1 MLRTRILTALVLVP
15 LVLWAL
21 FAALPVVWAAGTF
34 AIMLLGAWE
43 WSRLSTLRA
52 AGRAGFVAVAAA
64 TALGLFMA
72 QSVGVVAAV
81 VVVAV
86 LGFWLLIVPLWLGK
100 LAHLR
105 QAAVMLPAALMA
117 LIPAWWA
124 MLTLRMLSP
133 TLLLSVM
140 GLVWVA
146 DSAAYF
152 AGKAFGKH
160 KLAPAISPGKTWEG
174 AMGGLAAVLLYAW
187 GVHEAGWLSPLPL
200 SLGATMLL
208 AALLTPLSIAGDLF
222 ESWLKRCAGVKDS
235 SQLLPGHG
243 GILDRIDA
251 LIAVLGVTMAILL
264 LWRGL

>member
-1 MLRTRILTALVLVP
+1 MLRTRILTALILIP
-15 LVLWAL
+15 LVLWTL
-21 FAALPVVWAAGTF
+21 FAALPLVWAVGTF

-43 WSRLSTLRA
+43 WSRLSTLGPG
-52 AGRAGFVAVAAA
+52 GRAGFVAVVAAA
-64 TALGLFMA
+64 AFGLYIT
-72 QSVGVVAAV
+72 QSVGIVAAL

-86 LGFWLLIVPLWLGK
+86 LGFWLLLVPLWLGR
-100 LAHLR
+100 LAQLR

-117 LIPAWWA
+117 LLPAWLA

-152 AGKAFGKH
+152 AGKAFGRH

-174 AMGGLAAVLLYAW
+174 AAGGLIAVLLYAW
-187 GVHEAGWLSPLPL
+187 GVHEAGWLAPLPL
-200 SLGATMLL
+200 SLGLTLLL

-222 ESWLKRCAGVKDS
+222 ESWMKRCAGVKDS
-235 SQLLPGHG
+235 SHLLPGHG